1 MYIDSI
7 GPERQRLQPDQDPS
21 RTSAG
26 ESEAVASLRPV
37 RNYDNSSMYSRDN
50 TEPNEHIFLSGQ
62 QALVRLLISQAA
74 LDRSV
79 GIRTAGFVSGYR
91 GSPLGGVDR
100 ELVKAR
106 DVLEKSN
113 IRFLPAINEDL
124 AATALIGTQRVESDP
139 KRRYDGVFG
148 MWYGKG
154 PGVDRSGDAIK
165 HGSSYGSSPHGGV
178 LVVTGD
184 DHGCVS
190 SSMSHQSDRTLI
202 AWGLPVIHPAGLAD
216 YERCGLWGWAL
227 SRASGLWVGF
237 KAITE
242 TVEATTSVKSSPLPE
257 FVTPEINPGPD
268 GLHWRWP
275 DLPGMQIERRTSFK
289 FEAARA
295 FALANPIDTA
305 VTAPAQPALVI
316 GAVGKAYGDVR
327 QALQQCGI
335 SLQQLENA
343 GVALLKINLVYPLS
357 PLLDAWTERAG
368 KVLII
373 EEKQAIVEEQ
383 LKQKYYNVASDQRAV
398 IIGKT
403 DENGDALISDHEE
416 LRPSRIASM
425 LQQRLQG
432 LGITLSIPEFW
443 HIPTVLRIND
453 WIRRTP
459 YLCSG
464 CPHNTSTNVP
474 KGSEARLGIGCH
486 AMAARMPERST
497 SGSVQMG
504 GEGVDWLGQA
514 PFVETPHIFQN
525 IGDGTF
531 FHSGFLAVRQ
541 AIAAGA
547 TITYKLLYNDAVA
560 MTGGQPIDGTLT
572 VKKAVELV
580 KAEGAHRIV
589 VVADDLARYQ
599 AQDSLPQGVEL
610 FHREKLEE
618 VQLQLRETRG
628 VSVLVFDQVCAIEGR
643 RRKKQLPA
651 PVLKTEVVINEAV
664 CEGCGDCQVKSN
676 CLSVTP
682 VETPFGVKRR
692 IDPHSCNN
700 DLSCIKGFCPSF
712 VTVTGKPRRRQ
723 QKPSDNKLVLARAEA
738 LALPQPTRSLDTP
751 YEMLLVG
758 VGGTGIV
765 TVART
770 IALGAYLDGR
780 AVSVLDFTGFA
791 QKGGAVLSHVRLAN
805 DADTLHQ
812 HRIDVGGADLLLAAD
827 LVVASEDDA
836 LSTLRQDKTVVI
848 ANSAQTQT
856 GAMLRNTELRI
867 ENEAIEDFLKRRVGA
882 SNYHRLDA
890 AQLASALVNPM
901 QANMLLLGYAWQL
914 GTVPVSLQALK
925 KAIDLAGSA
934 EANHLAFA
942 WGRLWA
948 QDAEFVVLYL
958 DQPTDA
964 ESAISI
970 AGMSGK
976 RESIEQMV
984 NTRSAFLTDYQDA
997 AYAERY
1003 RTVLESVRSTP
1014 LAGDECALVEA
1025 VARNLFK
1032 LMAYKDEYEVAR
1044 LLTASSFMEPLKA
1057 KFEGRVQ
1064 LKFHFA
1070 LPLLRNKQKKI
1081 AFSGWVLPFLRLLA
1095 KGRVLRH
1102 SRFDPLGWSAERREE
1117 RRLLVEYEQTLQRLL
1132 PKLSQDNLALFV
1144 AWASLPDS
1152 IRGYGHVK
1160 DQSIASARMRGEKL
1174 IEQILAPPQPNG
1186 QGYELIHRQ
1195 VAGVESWAPS
1205 TIHLAQPDKLAAPD
1219 VMEAS

>member
-1 MYIDSI
+1 M
-7 GPERQRLQPDQDPS
+7 
-21 RTSAG
+21 
-26 ESEAVASLRPV
+26 
-37 RNYDNSSMYSRDN
+37 
-50 TEPNEHIFLSGQ
+50 
-62 QALVRLLISQAA
+62 
-74 LDRSV
+74 
-79 GIRTAGFVSGYR
+79 
-91 GSPLGGVDR
+91 DR
-100 ELVKAR
+100 ELVKAKK
-106 DVLEKSN
+106 VLEKSK

-139 KRRYDGVFG
+139 KRLYDGVFG

-165 HGSSYGSSPHGGV
+165 HGNSYGSSPTGGV

-190 SSMSHQSDRTLI
+190 SSMSHQSDRALM

-257 FVTPEINPGPD
+257 FVTPDIDPGPD

-275 DLPGMQIERRTSFK
+275 DLPGMQIERRIPFK
-289 FEAARA
+289 LEAARA
-295 FALANPIDTA
+295 FALANPLDTA
-305 VTAPAQPALVI
+305 ITVPAQPTLVI

-335 SLQQLENA
+335 SLEQFENA
-343 GVALLKINLVYPLS
+343 GVVLLKINLVYPLS
-357 PLLDAWTERAG
+357 PLLDAWTKRVG

-373 EEKQAIVEEQ
+373 EEKQAIVEEL
-383 LKQKYYNVASDQRAV
+383 LKQKYYNVAHDQRAV

-403 DENGDALISDHEE
+403 DENGDPLISDHEE
-416 LRPSRIASM
+416 LRPSRIAAM
-425 LQQRLQG
+425 LQQQLQG
-432 LGITLSIPEFW
+432 LGITLRIPDFW
-443 HIPTVLRIND
+443 RMPTVSRVND

-464 CPHNTSTNVP
+464 CPHNTSTRVP

-531 FHSGFLAVRQ
+531 FHSGYLAVRQ

-560 MTGGQPIDGTLT
+560 MTGGQPIDGKLT
-572 VKKAVELV
+572 VKKAVELL

-589 VVADDLARYQ
+589 VVADDLERYQ
-599 AQDSLPQGVEL
+599 ARDSLPLGVEL
-610 FHREKLEE
+610 YHREKLEE
-618 VQLQLRETRG
+618 VQLQLRETSG
-628 VSVLVFDQVCAIEGR
+628 VSVLVFDQVCATEGR

-651 PVLKTEVVINEAV
+651 PVLNTEVVINEAV

-676 CLSVTP
+676 CLSIIP
-682 VETPFGVKRR
+682 VETPFGAKRR
-692 IDPHSCNN
+692 IDTHSCNT

-712 VTVTGKPRRRQ
+712 VTVTGKPRERQ
-723 QKPSDNKLVLARAEA
+723 RKLADSTQVLARAEA
-738 LALPQPTRSLDTP
+738 LAPPEPQRSLDTP

-765 TVART
+765 TVARA
-770 IALGAYLDGR
+770 IALAAHLDGR

-805 DADTLHQ
+805 DADALHQ
-812 HRIDVGGADLLLAAD
+812 YRIDLGGADLLLAAD

-836 LSTLRQDKTVVI
+836 LATLRQNKTVII
-848 ANSAQTQT
+848 ANTTLTQT

-867 ENEAIEDFLKRRVGA
+867 ETEAIQALLKQKVGA
-882 SNYHRLDA
+882 DHYHSLDVG
-890 AQLASALVNPM
+890 QLAKTLVNPM
-901 QANMLLLGYAWQL
+901 QANMLLLGYAWQR
-914 GTVPVSLQALK
+914 GTVPVSQQALK

-934 EANHLAFA
+934 PANHLAFA

-948 QDAEFVVLYL
+948 QDAAFVAPYL
-958 DQPTDA
+958 DQATDVV
-964 ESAISI
+964 STISI
-970 AGMSGK
+970 SDNGGMRRK
-976 RESIEQMV
+976 RESIEQLV
-984 NTRSAFLTDYQDA
+984 NTRSAFLTSYQNASYA
-997 AYAERY
+997 AHY
-1003 RTVLESVRSTP
+1003 RKVVEQVRSTP
-1014 LAGDECALVEA
+1014 AAGDDSAFTET

-1044 LLTASSFMEPLKA
+1044 LLTASSFMKPLKA
-1057 KFEGRVQ
+1057 KFDGGIR

-1070 LPLLRNKQKKI
+1070 LPLLRNKQKSTDAPKKI

-1102 SRFDPLGWSAERREE
+1102 TPFDPLGWSAERREE
-1117 RRLLVEYEQTLQRLL
+1117 RRLLLEYEETLQRLL
-1132 PKLSQDNLALFV
+1132 PKLNKENLPLFV
-1144 AWASLPDS
+1144 AWANLPDL

-1160 DQSIASARMRGEKL
+1160 DQSIAFARLRQKEL
-1174 IEQILAPPQPNG
+1174 IEQILADKYTSLALSHEKLSQDYVQINRKASGIPS
-1186 QGYELIHRQ
+1186 LIH
-1195 VAGVESWAPS
+1195 S
-1205 TIHLAQPDKLAAPD
+1205 TELSEED
-1219 VMEAS
+1219 ERGG

>member
-1 MYIDSI
+1 M
-7 GPERQRLQPDQDPS
+7 
-21 RTSAG
+21 
-26 ESEAVASLRPV
+26 
-37 RNYDNSSMYSRDN
+37 
-50 TEPNEHIFLSGQ
+50 SGQ

-79 GIRTAGFVSGYR
+79 GIHTAGFVSGYR
-91 GSPLGGVDR
+91 GSPLGGLDR
-100 ELVKAR
+100 ELIKAKKF
-106 DVLEKSN
+106 LEKSD

-139 KRRYDGVFG
+139 KRLYDGVFG

-165 HGSSYGSSPHGGV
+165 HGNSYGSSPTGGV

-190 SSMSHQSDRTLI
+190 SSMSHQSDRTLM

-242 TVEATTSVKSSPLPE
+242 TVEATTSVESSPLPE
-257 FVTPEINPGPD
+257 FVIPDIDPGAD

-275 DLPGMQIERRTSFK
+275 DLPGMQIERRTPFK
-289 FEAARA
+289 IEAARA
-295 FALANPIDTA
+295 FALVNPIDTA

-327 QALQQCGI
+327 QALQQCGV
-335 SLQQLENA
+335 SLEQLENA

-357 PLLDAWTERAG
+357 PLLDAWSKRVG

-383 LKQKYYNVASDQRAV
+383 LKQKYYNVLHHQRAV
-398 IIGKT
+398 IIGKI
-403 DENGDALISDHEE
+403 DENGVPLISDHEE
-416 LRPSRIASM
+416 LRPSRIAAV
-425 LQQRLQG
+425 LQQQLQS
-432 LGITLSIPEFW
+432 LGITLRMSDLWRMPAIS
-443 HIPTVLRIND
+443 RDND

-464 CPHNTSTNVP
+464 CPHNTSTHVP

-514 PFVETPHIFQN
+514 PFVETQHIFQN

-531 FHSGFLAVRQ
+531 FHSGYLAIRQ
-541 AIAAGA
+541 AIAAGGN
-547 TITYKLLYNDAVA
+547 ITYKLLYNDAVA
-560 MTGGQPIDGTLT
+560 MTGGQPIDGKLT
-572 VKKAVELV
+572 VKKAIELL

-589 VVADDLARYQ
+589 VVADDPRRYQ
-599 AQDSLPQGVEL
+599 AHGSLPHGIEL
-610 FHREKLEE
+610 YHREKLEE
-618 VQLQLRETRG
+618 VQLQLRETSG
-628 VSVLVFDQVCAIEGR
+628 VSVIVFDQVCAIEGR
-643 RRKKQLPA
+643 RRNKQLPV

-676 CLSVTP
+676 CLSVVP
-682 VETPFGVKRR
+682 VETSFGTKRR
-692 IDPHSCNN
+692 IDQHSCNT

-712 VTVTGKPRRRQ
+712 VTVTGKPRERRR
-723 QKPSDNKLVLARAEA
+723 KLADSSQVLERAEA
-738 LALPQPTRSLDTP
+738 LRAPQPRLLDTP
-751 YEMLLVG
+751 YEMLLAG

-770 IALGAYLDGR
+770 IALAAHLDGL
-780 AVSVLDFTGFA
+780 ALSVLDFTGFA

-805 DADTLHQ
+805 DADALHQ
-812 HRIDVGGADLLLAAD
+812 YRIDVGGADLLLAAD

-836 LSTLRQDKTVVI
+836 LATLRQNKTVVI
-848 ANSAQTQT
+848 ANTALTQT

-867 ENEAIEDFLKRRVGA
+867 EAAAIQSFLKQRVGEDHFH
-882 SNYHRLDA
+882 SLDA
-890 AQLASALVNPM
+890 GQLANTLVDPM
-901 QANMLLLGYAWQL
+901 QANILLLGYAWQR
-914 GTVPVSLQALK
+914 GTVPVSLPALK
-925 KAIDLAGSA
+925 KAIDLTGSA
-934 EANHLAFA
+934 AANHLAFA

-948 QDAEFVVLYL
+948 EDVAFVLPYL
-958 DQPTDA
+958 DQATDVV
-964 ESAISI
+964 STSISEI
-970 AGMSGK
+970 GGLRRNRK
-976 RESIEQMV
+976 SIEQLV
-984 NTRSAFLTDYQDA
+984 ATRSAFLTRYQNADYA
-997 AYAERY
+997 AHY
-1003 RTVLESVRSTP
+1003 RKVINQLRSMSAT
-1014 LAGDECALVEA
+1014 GDESELTHA

-1044 LLTASSFMEPLKA
+1044 LHTTSNFTESLKA
-1057 KFEGRVQ
+1057 RFEGRIR
-1064 LKFHFA
+1064 LTFHFA
-1070 LPLLRNKQKKI
+1070 LPLLRKKQISTNAPKKV
-1081 AFSGWVLPFLRLLA
+1081 AFPGWVVLPVLGLLA
-1095 KGRVLRH
+1095 KCRVLRH
-1102 SRFDPLGWSAERREE
+1102 TPFDPFGWSAERREE
-1117 RRLLVEYEQTLQRLL
+1117 RRLLVEYEETLQRLL
-1132 PKLSQDNLALFV
+1132 PKLSQDNLSFFV
-1144 AWASLPDS
+1144 AWANLPDS

-1160 DQSIASARMRGEKL
+1160 DQSIASARVRQKEL
-1174 IEQILAPPQPNG
+1174 IEKILTGKHTSSAMAHQQPQNIRCRSLLPASILSTEPSEEVERDVLETS
-1186 QGYELIHRQ
+1186 QFRGYRQ
-1195 VAGVESWAPS
+1195 SQKRTTTMTKMS
-1205 TIHLAQPDKLAAPD
+1205 
-1219 VMEAS
+1219 

>member
-1 MYIDSI
+1 VYLDSIDS
-7 GPERQRLQPDQDPS
+7 ERQRLQPDKLAADEAQTTLS
-21 RTSAG
+21 RIENHDS
-26 ESEAVASLRPV
+26 R
-37 RNYDNSSMYSRDN
+37 SMYCR
-50 TEPNEHIFLSGQ
+50 EHAQPNERIFLSGQ
-62 QALVRLLISQAA
+62 QALVRLLLSQAA
-74 LDRSV
+74 LDRSN

-100 ELVKAR
+100 ELVKAKS
-106 DVLEKSN
+106 VLENAN

-124 AATALIGTQRVESDP
+124 AATALIGTQRVETDP
-139 KRRYDGVFG
+139 QRLYDGVFG

-165 HGSSYGSSPHGGV
+165 HGSSYGSSPNGGV

-190 SSMSHQSDRTLI
+190 SSMSHQSDRTLM

-227 SRASGLWVGF
+227 SRVSGLWVGF

-242 TVEATTSVKSSPLPE
+242 TVEATTSVESSPLPE

-275 DLPGMQIERRTSFK
+275 DLPGMQIERRTAFK
-289 FEAARA
+289 FDAARA

-305 VTAPAQPALVI
+305 VTAPAQPTLVI
-316 GAVGKAYGDVR
+316 AAVGKAYGDVR

-335 SLQQLENA
+335 ALEQLENA

-357 PLLDAWTERAG
+357 PVLDAWTQRAG

-383 LKQKYYNVASDQRAV
+383 LKQKYYNAAHDQRAV

-403 DENGDALISDHEE
+403 DENGAALISDHEE
-416 LRPSRIASM
+416 LRPSRIAAL
-425 LQQRLQG
+425 LQQRLPA
-432 LGITLSIPEFW
+432 LGIEPSLPDFW
-443 HIPTVLRIND
+443 LTPCVSRVDD

-464 CPHNTSTNVP
+464 CPHNTSTQVP

-497 SGSVQMG
+497 TGSVQMG

-514 PFVETPHIFQN
+514 PFVQTPHIFQN

-560 MTGGQPIDGTLT
+560 MTGGQPIDGKLT
-572 VKKAVELV
+572 VKKAVELL
-580 KAEGAHRIV
+580 KAEGAQRIV
-589 VVADDLARYQ
+589 VVADDLQRYQ
-599 AQDSLPQGVEL
+599 AHDSLPQGIEV

-618 VQLQLRETRG
+618 VQQQLRDTRG
-628 VSVLVFDQVCAIEGR
+628 VSVLIFDQVCAVEGR

-651 PVLKTEVVINEAV
+651 PLVKTEVVINEAV

-676 CLSVTP
+676 CLSVIP
-682 VETPFGVKRR
+682 VQTPFGAKRR
-692 IDPHSCNN
+692 IDPHSCNT

-712 VTVTGKPRRRQ
+712 VTVTGKPRQRPR
-723 QKPSDNKLVLARAEA
+723 KLADSAEVLARAEA
-738 LALPQPTRSLDTP
+738 LALPQAPRSLDRP
-751 YEMLLVG
+751 YEMLLAG
-758 VGGTGIV
+758 VGGTGVV
-765 TVART
+765 TVARA
-770 IALGAYLDGR
+770 IAMAAHLDGR

-791 QKGGAVLSHVRLAN
+791 QKGGAVLSHVRLAGHA
-805 DADTLHQ
+805 DALHQ
-812 HRIDVGGADLLLAAD
+812 HRIDIGGADLLLAAD

-836 LSTLRQDKTVVI
+836 LATLRRKKTVVI
-848 ANSAQTQT
+848 ANSALTQT
-856 GAMLRNTELRI
+856 GAMLRNTQLSI
-867 ENEAIEDFLKRRVGA
+867 ETDAIQAFLKEKVGA
-882 SNYHRLDA
+882 EQFHSLDA
-890 AQLASALVNPM
+890 GQLANSLVSPM
-901 QANMLLLGYAWQL
+901 QANMLLLGYAWQK
-914 GTVPVSLQALK
+914 GTVPVSLPALQ

-934 EANHLAFA
+934 AANHLAFA

-948 QDAEFVVLYL
+948 QDPAFAAPYL
-958 DQPTDA
+958 DQPVDA
-964 ESAISI
+964 VSRIAIRDISD
-970 AGMSGK
+970 MRSR
-976 RESIEQMV
+976 RESLEQLID
-984 NTRSAFLTDYQDA
+984 NRSEFLTGYQNA
-997 AYAERY
+997 AYAARY
-1003 RTVLESVRSTP
+1003 RNVIEQLRALPT
-1014 LAGDECALVEA
+1014 AGDESALTEA

-1044 LLTASSFMEPLKA
+1044 LLTTRSFTDSLKA
-1057 KFEGRVQ
+1057 RFDGGIR

-1070 LPLLRNKQKKI
+1070 LPLLRKKQDSTGEPKKV
-1081 AFSGWVLPFLRLLA
+1081 AFSGWILPLLKVLA

-1102 SRFDPLGWSAERREE
+1102 TRFDPLGFSAERREE
-1117 RRLLVEYEQTLQRLL
+1117 RRLLSDYEQTLQRLL
-1132 PKLSQDNLALFV
+1132 PKLNSNNLSAFV
-1144 AWASLPDS
+1144 AWANLPDS

-1160 DQSIASARMRGEKL
+1160 ERSIAAARLREQQL
-1174 IEQILAPPQPNG
+1174 VEQILADKPV
-1186 QGYELIHRQ
+1186 IH
-1195 VAGVESWAPS
+1195 GVESWQPS
-1205 TIHLAQPDKLAAPD
+1205 TVIARQLGAEEERD